1 MITALCLNP
10 CIDRTVEIERFTY
23 GGMNRII
30 EAREDGSGKGVN
42 VAIACRQIG
51 LAAACIGLMGDKAGS
66 VTGRLERAGCPQE
79 YLPAAGPVRV
89 NLKVLDRQA
98 GVITEI
104 NEPGVPVAPGQ
115 EEALIGL
122 SVRWARRSEYLIL
135 TGSIPPACPTDLY
148 ARIIEAVRLDGGG
161 CRCVLDAEGEKLAL
175 GIAARPYMIKPN
187 RYELE
192 LLCGRELPD
201 IGDVD
206 EEARALVGQ
215 GVSIVA
221 VSLGGDGA
229 YVTDG
234 DRAYWSP
241 ALDVPVRSTV
251 GAGDSMVAGYL
262 RAFGM
267 GLPLADTFVHA
278 VAAAS
283 ASVMT
288 EGTQL
293 IDARAYEELL
303 ERVSPMPIK
312 RSEI

>member
-23 GGMNRII
+23 GGMNRIL

-79 YLPAAGPVRV
+79 FLPADGPVRV
-89 NLKVLDRQA
+89 NLKVLDREA

-104 NEPGVPVAPGQ
+104 NEPGIPIAPGQ
-115 EEALIGL
+115 EEDLIGL
-122 SVRWARRSEYLIL
+122 SVRWARRSEFLIL
-135 TGSIPPACPTDLY
+135 TGSMPPACPTDLY

-175 GIAARPYMIKPN
+175 GIAARPYMLKPN

-192 LLCGRELPD
+192 LLCGRELPG

-206 EEARALVGQ
+206 EAARALVRQ
-215 GVSIVA
+215 GVAIVA

-234 DRAYWSP
+234 DQAYWSC

-262 RAFGM
+262 RAFEM
-267 GLPLADTFVHA
+267 GLPLAEAFVHA

-303 ERVSPMPIK
+303 GRVSPRPVK
-312 RSEI
+312 RSEK